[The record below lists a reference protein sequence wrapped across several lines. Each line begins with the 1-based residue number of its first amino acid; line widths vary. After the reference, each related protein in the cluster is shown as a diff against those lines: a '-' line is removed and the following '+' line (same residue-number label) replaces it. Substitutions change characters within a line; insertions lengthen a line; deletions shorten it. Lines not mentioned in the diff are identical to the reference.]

1 MQAKQRRK
9 TLTQRQWTLLGAF
22 LTPLIIMTAY
32 FAYRHMAPFG
42 TSSLLTVDLGQ
53 QYIDFFAYL
62 RRTILHDPSAIFYSF
77 SNGLGGEMVGNWAY
91 YLLSPLN
98 WLLFFFPGTS
108 LSSGIFLLTVLKY
121 GLAGLSFAWLLLKLT
136 PQRGFV
142 AITLSTAYAMMGWT
156 IANQL
161 NIMWLDAL
169 FFLPLIFYG
178 LYRLVVTNHWRAYLI
193 WLTLMLIVNYY
204 MAYMICLFMILAF
217 IWIAVTHFTSWRK
230 LALQAGRFAL
240 GSLTSGLLAAVVLL
254 PTWWSLT
261 QSKAQY
267 TVTSFK
273 WKFEFFPPKML
284 AKFFM
289 GTFNFDQMPSGTA
302 NLFVG
307 AIAVLGALFF
317 LVDRRQTLR
326 SRLTAGIITLFLA
339 ASLCVQPLDLLWH
352 AGQFPVWYPYRFSFI
367 VGFWLIW
374 LAAQTLTADFQPG
387 PLAIALVTVVVAGG
401 CFYVGENLKKF
412 SFLHSNA
419 FWLGALFVVLA
430 LLIYALPIRKHWL
443 YPLMLFVVG
452 VTEVTAN
459 AFLSLNNISYVS
471 QSEYAN
477 YTNELQRLVDK
488 TQAHDQ
494 SFYRIG
500 KTFLRTKGDAFQT
513 GFNGGS
519 VFSSALPKATPTFMG
534 HIGSPDGDGFVE
546 YSNGTLVT
554 DSLLNMK
561 YYFQQKQLSGAL
573 AGSNM
578 LPASTNKADLAAY
591 RPIRQDHWAT
601 TYQNPYAL
609 PIGYAASDQILT
621 LKNGTADPAQYQAN
635 WVAALTGNAQDKH
648 LYQVENF
655 NQVTFQNINQQTKIT
670 GAILQKK
677 NLVKPA
683 SITLTIKPDTND
695 AYYLTFGST
704 VNPDNA
710 TFILNGQPL
719 NQYKTYRNTILVSVA
734 DHAKGKTLKLTIQ
747 LKKSSLWLEN
757 FTLYRL
763 QTAQFKQATTQL
775 QQHPWQLTQHSQRSF
790 DGTVTATTAHQVLN
804 TSIPYAAG
812 WHATVNGHSAK
823 VYKTLGMFNAVKLR
837 KGTNHVKLSYW
848 PPMLNL
854 GLLISTLTLLV
865 VSLIWW
871 GQHRRH
877 RPRPANDHHRRH

>member
-1 MQAKQRRK
+1 MQTKKRRK

-32 FAYRHMAPFG
+32 FAYRQMAPFG
-42 TSSLLTVDLGQ
+42 SSSLLTVDLGQ
-53 QYIDFFAYL
+53 QYVDFFAYL
-62 RRTILHDPSAIFYSF
+62 RRTLLHNPSAIFYSF

-98 WLLFFFPGTS
+98 WLLLAFPGAH

-121 GLAGLSFAWLLLKLT
+121 GLAGLSFGWLLTKVT
-136 PQRGFV
+136 PHTGLV
-142 AITLSTAYAMMGWT
+142 AITLSTAYALMGWT

-169 FFLPLIFYG
+169 YLLPLIFYG
-178 LYRLVVTNHWRAYLI
+178 LRQLMLANHWRGYLF
-193 WLTLMLIVNYY
+193 WLTAMLIINYY
-204 MAYMICLFMILAF
+204 MAYMICLFMILTF
-217 IWIAVTHFTSWRK
+217 IWLAVEHFSSWRT
-230 LALQAGRFAL
+230 LSLQAGRFAL

-273 WKFEFFPPKML
+273 WKFEFFPPKMV

-289 GTFNFDQMPSGTA
+289 GAFNFDQMPDGTA
-302 NLFVG
+302 NLFIG
-307 AIAVLGALFF
+307 AIALLGALFYF
-317 LVDRRQTLR
+317 VDKQQKLR
-326 SRLTAGIITLFLA
+326 SRITAGLITLFLA

-352 AGQFPVWYPYRFSFI
+352 AGQFPVWYPYRFSFV

-374 LAAQTLTADFQPG
+374 LAALTLRPNFRPG
-387 PLAIALVTVVVAGG
+387 PFATAVVTFIVAAG

-412 SFLHSNA
+412 AFLQQNA
-419 FWLGALFVVLA
+419 FWLGAFFVVIA
-430 LLIYALPIRKHWL
+430 LMIYTLPVLRRHWIF
-443 YPLMLFVVG
+443 PLMFFVIG

-471 QSEYAN
+471 QGEYAN
-477 YTNELQRLVDK
+477 YTNELQKLVNK
-488 TQAHDQ
+488 TQQ
-494 SFYRIG
+494 SDHGFYRIG

-534 HIGSPDGDGFVE
+534 NIGSPDGDGFVE

-573 AGSNM
+573 AGSNL
-578 LPASTNKADLAAY
+578 LPADTNKADLASYQAV
-591 RPIRQDHWAT
+591 RQDHWAT
-601 TYQNPYAL
+601 TYRNPYAL
-609 PIGYAASDQILT
+609 PMGYAANQDILT
-621 LKNGTADPAQYQAN
+621 LKNTTADPAQYQAN
-635 WVAALTGNAQDKH
+635 WLAALTGNQQDQK
-648 LYQVENF
+648 LYSAENF

-677 NLVKPA
+677 SLLKPA
-683 SITLTIKPDTND
+683 SITLTFKPTTND

-710 TFILNGQPL
+710 TFVLNGQTL
-719 NQYKTYRNTILVSVA
+719 NQYKTYRNTIMVSA
-734 DHAKGKTLKLTIQ
+734 ANHAKGQTIKLTIQ
-747 LKKSSLWLEN
+747 LKKGSLWLQN

-763 QTAQFKQATTQL
+763 HTAQFKRAVTTL
-775 QQHPWQLTQHSQRSF
+775 QQHPWQLTKHTDSAF
-790 DGTVTATTAHQVLN
+790 AGTVTATNAQQVLN
-804 TSIPYAAG
+804 TSIPYSQG
-812 WHATVNGHSAK
+812 WRVRVNGHRAK
-823 VYKTLGMFNAVKLR
+823 TYKTVGMFTAVKLA
-837 KGTNHVKLSYW
+837 KGRNHVTFTYW
-848 PPMLNL
+848 PPLLNL
-854 GLLISTLTLLV
+854 GLLLSGLTLL
-865 VSLIWW
+865 LTLGIGWW
-871 GQHRRH
+871 RHRRAS
-877 RPRPANDHHRRH
+877 R